1 MVGKRQLGDG
11 RAWERVGRGMGWGG
25 GEELDLVL
33 HRMEEGVDGKLD
45 RPEVAAGKE
54 GLGMWGRQGGSL
66 PRRGSRGWG
75 RSAQSTGQTF
85 AFALHQASKSL
96 AQPIHHTGQR
106 DRR

>member
-11 RAWERVGRGMGWGG
+11 RAWERAGRGMGWGG

-33 HRMEEGVDGKLD
+33 HRMEAGVDGKLD

-66 PRRGSRGWG
+66 LRQGSRDWG
-75 RSAQSTGQTF
+75 RLAQSTGLTF
-85 AFALHQASKSL
+85 ASALLQALK
-96 AQPIHHTGQR
+96 
-106 DRR
+106 